1 MEIRSNMA
9 EKLRSLLLVSMIL
22 LAGGYLG
29 STIGQWTSEEG
40 SSSPI
45 VSIANLPDPG
55 LGRIRVEVLNA
66 GGVSGMAS
74 LATDHLRELG
84 FDVVSFGNASRFDQ
98 ENTIVIDRSDR
109 GELAEA
115 VADALG
121 VELVRDSVDLDPFLD
136 VTVVLGKVWGIESN
150 EKDNSLDLKGLPW
163 WNIRKYLR

>member
-1 MEIRSNMA
+1 MGIRSNMA

-22 LAGGYLG
+22 LAGGFLG
-29 STIGQWTSEEG
+29 SMIGQWTSEED
-40 SSSPI
+40 SPSPI
-45 VSIANLPDPG
+45 DSIANLPDPG

-121 VELVRDSVDLDPFLD
+121 VELLRDSVDLDPFLD
-136 VTVVLGKVWGIESN
+136 VTVVLGKAWGIESN

>member
-1 MEIRSNMA
+1 MGIRSNMA

-22 LAGGYLG
+22 LAGGFLG
-29 STIGQWTSEEG
+29 SMIGQWTSEED

-45 VSIANLPDPG
+45 DSIANLPDPG

-121 VELVRDSVDLDPFLD
+121 VELLRDSVDLDPFLD
-136 VTVVLGKVWGIESN
+136 VTVVLGKAWGIESN